1 MIISVSAHIITDMCL
16 YKGLY
21 GSQVVFE
28 DIDEDRLDFVT
39 RAAKRL
45 NEELKCNLTITIP
58 ST

>member
-1 MIISVSAHIITDMCL
+1 MAKTTKIAVVGAGSAQFSAHIITDMCL

-39 RAAKRL
+39 RAAK
-45 NEELKCNLTITIP
+45 N
-58 ST
+58 